1 MAYRRLVSKIFYLCC
16 RDCEEPHTTDDSTI
30 PSQIQEQPSGLETG
44 LLGQPNPKYDTGASH
59 LPLGQPLI
67 HPEKESSTSSSD
79 FEAHPIMAS
88 KFCCCCCCQASEGPP
103 TPVRAAS
110 PRLSQEQHPRTFD
123 LNASIRKNSSQKRH
137 LFHSS
142 NMEAVKAFNLRRP

>member
-44 LLGQPNPKYDTGASH
+44 LLGQPNPKYDTRASH

-79 FEAHPIMAS
+79 FEDGPQRGVHKRDLDRHSQTRWPRHP
-88 KFCCCCCCQASEGPP
+88 CLTG
-103 TPVRAAS
+103 
-110 PRLSQEQHPRTFD
+110 
-123 LNASIRKNSSQKRH
+123 
-137 LFHSS
+137 
-142 NMEAVKAFNLRRP
+142 RP